1 MLATAVKSVVNQ
13 KIRLVEVYMESAA
26 NVEEDYFASLQL
38 EKKEW
43 LKQLR
48 LKKNL
53 AFIYFIFSTF
63 VGYTSGIA
71 GKCSKQQKATE
82 GCQLFTFQV

>member
-26 NVEEDYFASLQL
+26 NVEEDFFASLQL

-48 LKKNL
+48 SKSSIKNFRLALLSVKITPKNFKK
-53 AFIYFIFSTF
+53 T
-63 VGYTSGIA
+63 
-71 GKCSKQQKATE
+71 
-82 GCQLFTFQV
+82 